1 MSSYLGASQAG
12 TQMAV
17 LAAGVS
23 LSTTVTTPQA
33 VCVPAQKCIPLYCV
47 LRGNAVALD
56 ASATVSL
63 GTTGALTSYI
73 SARALTSLP
82 TTVAYV
88 ATCFAPNVTSFTPGA
103 NLATAGVT
111 IYASLTQTSTAVSIL
126 ADLIGYL
133 VP

>member
-1 MSSYLGASQAG
+1 MASFLGAGQPG
-12 TQMAV
+12 VQMTV
-17 LAAGVS
+17 LASGVS

-33 VCVPAQKCIPLYCV
+33 VCRPAQKCIPLYFV
-47 LRGNAVALD
+47 LRGNDVALD

-73 SARALTSLP
+73 SGRALTSMP
-82 TTVAYV
+82 TTVAFV
-88 ATCFAPNVTSFTPGA
+88 ATTFAPNVTSFTPGA
-103 NLATAGVT
+103 NLATANVT
-111 IYASLTQTSTAVSIL
+111 IYASITQTSTATSIK